1 MPTIDVEAVLRELTA
16 LLAEVEPGLERGPG
30 ALPGDARWSELGLDS
45 AAAVE
50 LLARV
55 EERFDVVIPEEDALH
70 LTTPGALA
78 RFVARQVG
86 R

>member
-1 MPTIDVEAVLRELTA
+1 MPSIDAEAVLRELAA
-16 LLAEVEPGLERGPG
+16 LLADVEPGRTGGPG
-30 ALPGDARWSELGLDS
+30 SLPADARWSELGLDS
-45 AAAVE
+45 ATAVE

-78 RFVARQVG
+78 RFVARQA
-86 R
+86 RS

>member
-1 MPTIDVEAVLRELTA
+1 MPAIDAEAVLRELAT
-16 LLAEVEPGLERGPG
+16 LLAEVEPGHAGGPG
-30 ALPGDARWSELGLDS
+30 SLPTEARWSELGLDS

-55 EERFDVVIPEEDALH
+55 EERFDVVIPEEDAIH

-78 RFVARQVG
+78 RFVARQASS
-86 R
+86 